1 MSDPGLPVPAG
12 AADCPGAPQAAL
24 RGGRA
29 RQGGDRGRASQAA
42 VRLGRGKARAKGKYG
57 LDGWMDGFFFGR
69 GGEKGKSVVES
80 ARALH
85 YYSKLAVSHIHLPEK
100 KVFLFPIVLYSFFVK
115 KVGETFCSAK
125 NFKNGFG
132 NREFRRR

>member
-42 VRLGRGKARAKGKYG
+42 VRLSRGKARAKGTYG
-57 LDGWMDGFFFGR
+57 LDGWIW
-69 GGEKGKSVVES
+69 GERGKSVVES

-85 YYSKLAVSHIHLPEK
+85 YYYSKLAVSHIHLPEK
-100 KVFLFPIVLYSFFVK
+100 KVFLFPIVLYSFFCE
-115 KVGETFCSAK
+115 KVGEFFCSA
-125 NFKNGFG
+125 
-132 NREFRRR
+132 